1 MKYVVIV
8 DAKAEREIFRL
19 DAVIQG
25 RIHNAIATLADNP
38 RPPGSR
44 KLVGYIDQWRIR
56 IGDYR
61 VVYHINDAIITV
73 RVLKVGHRGKI
84 YR

>member
-1 MKYVVIV
+1 MKYVVVV
-8 DAKAEREIFRL
+8 DAKAEREISRL
-19 DAVIQG
+19 DFAVQE
-25 RIHNAIATLADNP
+25 RVNNAIAALADDP

-44 KLVGYIDQWRIR
+44 KLVGYADQWRIR

-73 RVLKVGHRGKI
+73 RVLKAGHRGKI